1 MRLSQLTF
9 LLTGPSSVGTFESVH
24 NLVNANHV
32 AGPGLIHT
40 NIIVR

>member
-1 MRLSQLTF
+1 MSQLTF

-32 AGPGLIHT
+32 AGPGLIQT
-40 NIIVR
+40 NIIVL